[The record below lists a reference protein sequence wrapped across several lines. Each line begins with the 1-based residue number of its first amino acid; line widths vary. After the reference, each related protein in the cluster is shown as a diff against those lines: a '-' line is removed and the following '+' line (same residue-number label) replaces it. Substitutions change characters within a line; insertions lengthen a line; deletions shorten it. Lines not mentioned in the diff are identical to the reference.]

1 MMIVLT
7 APLFLTI
14 SHLCSS
20 TVSVGGLGLV
30 LHKPSKIHI
39 RKNVNLLMG
48 KMGSYCQLKYGGFEA
63 ALLHSTVMPEL
74 GLLKLQTLFP
84 PDNSSLGMS
93 GIRMYWKMN
102 QILKKSTDIKM
113 YLILCC
119 TIVSS

>member
-1 MMIVLT
+1 MIVLT

-14 SHLCSS
+14 SHLCYS

-48 KMGSYCQLKYGGFEA
+48 KMGSYCQLKYGGVEA
-63 ALLHSTVMPEL
+63 ASIPTTVVPEL
-74 GLLKLQTLFP
+74 GLLKLQIKTLFP

-93 GIRMYWKMN
+93 GIRM
-102 QILKKSTDIKM
+102 
-113 YLILCC
+113 
-119 TIVSS
+119 

>member
-1 MMIVLT
+1 MIVLT

-48 KMGSYCQLKYGGFEA
+48 KMGSYCQLKCGGVEA
-63 ALLHSTVMPEL
+63 SIPSTVAPEF
-74 GLLKLQTLFP
+74 GLLKVQTLFP
-84 PDNSSLGMS
+84 PDNNSSGMS

-113 YLILCC
+113 YLIHCY